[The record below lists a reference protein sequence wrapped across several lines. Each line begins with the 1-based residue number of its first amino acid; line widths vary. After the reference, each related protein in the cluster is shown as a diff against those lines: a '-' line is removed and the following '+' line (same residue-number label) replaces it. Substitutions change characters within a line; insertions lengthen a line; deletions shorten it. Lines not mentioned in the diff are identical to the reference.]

1 MHNYDVVKARL
12 LTVFQDVFEDDTL
25 EIFDHTTGNDIE
37 EWDSIF
43 HISLVLA
50 VEKEFDLRL
59 SAAEIGSLENVGA
72 MITLLQNKAP

>member
-1 MHNYDVVKARL
+1 MK
-12 LTVFQDVFEDDTL
+12 
-25 EIFDHTTGNDIE
+25 NDME